1 MSKNTTIAGLRDQ
14 VWDEYGVH
22 LEQGKSLVMEGGEG
36 ARKIADLVE
45 SYSTNPPTEIDG
57 SASTAIRDYAKGG
70 FYDQE
75 GDEIPE
81 SSMLFV
87 DLADGRRFAV
97 RPSGTE
103 PKIKYYLFG
112 KGEDRDG
119 VQKSLDELW
128 EALERDAYE
137 RMK

>member
-1 MSKNTTIAGLRDQ
+1 
-14 VWDEYGVH
+14 
-22 LEQGKSLVMEGGEG
+22 MEGGEG
-36 ARKIADLVE
+36 ARKIAALVE
-45 SYSTNPPTEIDG
+45 SYSTNPPKEIDG
-57 SASTAIRDYAKGG
+57 SAATAVKDYAKGG

-81 SSMLFV
+81 AAMLFV

-112 KGEDRDG
+112 KGESKET
-119 VQKSLDELW
+119 VEASLDSLW
-128 EALERDAYE
+128 TSLKKDAYE
-137 RMK
+137 RMG